1 MTVRWTRLALDDLD
15 QAREFI
21 SADKPA
27 AARATIDRIE
37 SAVRALESHP
47 HIGKKGRVEGT
58 RELVISGT
66 PFVVAYRIAKRRVEI
81 LGLIHGARRWPEA
94 F

>member
-1 MTVRWTRLALDDLD
+1 MKVRWTRLAVDDLD

-27 AARATIDRIE
+27 TARATIGRIH
-37 SAVRALESHP
+37 SAIRALESHP
-47 HIGKKGRVEGT
+47 LIGKMGRVEGT
-58 RELVISGT
+58 RELVVSGT
-66 PFVVAYRIAKRRVEI
+66 PFIVAYRIARQRVEI